1 MISSA
6 SDGIMIGQELAEYL
20 DLNLTDTLILLSQG
34 FHGANA
40 AGLFVVE
47 GILRFPNPMQNKQMI
62 CMSLTKAQWFYNL
75 NQRVTNTVVLLDDYT
90 RMPLVEPQIA
100 GLLDEEK
107 ELLSWRTMTPDL
119 IQTAEMKYASAAV
132 MIMVLY
138 AVIGFGMFGTFLMM
152 TAERKREFGILLAI
166 GMKRKILQLS
176 TFLEVFILSFLGVL
190 IGLAISTGLI
200 LYFNA
205 NPIPL
210 TSTQEELAD
219 MYGMEM
225 IIQFSAQSMVFY
237 TQGLAIFLIAFI
249 LGFYPVLSIGKTV
262 PVEAIREG

>member
-1 MISSA
+1 
-6 SDGIMIGQELAEYL
+6 
-20 DLNLTDTLILLSQG
+20 
-34 FHGANA
+34 
-40 AGLFVVE
+40 
-47 GILRFPNPMQNKQMI
+47 
-62 CMSLTKAQWFYNL
+62 
-75 NQRVTNTVVLLDDYT
+75 
-90 RMPLVEPQIA
+90 
-100 GLLDEEK
+100 
-107 ELLSWRTMTPDL
+107 
-119 IQTAEMKYASAAV
+119 
-132 MIMVLY
+132 
-138 AVIGFGMFGTFLMM
+138 
-152 TAERKREFGILLAI
+152 
-166 GMKRKILQLS
+166 MKRKILQLS